1 MHDVPYSEL
10 RTDPLT
16 GDRVIVAPGRAD
28 RPLPLGG
35 SAERPRPPRSDPTCP
50 FCPGNE
56 AETTTELYRLPPGE
70 GTGWRLR
77 VFANKYPAL
86 SASVPREFAAPS
98 GPWESEPAPGRHEV
112 IVETRRHDLSMTE
125 LSDSELFEVLRTYR
139 GRFAEAAADPQIKH
153 VVIFR
158 NQGPLANASIF
169 HPHSQLV
176 GLPFV
181 PSLVARK
188 LERSRA
194 HSTERA
200 TLLTLVGQEVEDSSR
215 LIETTDRYATYVP
228 YAAAHDHEVWVAPR
242 FLPARFDHSDDGT
255 LQGFG
260 VALRR
265 ALAVVAEGLNDPDYN
280 FILHTPPLLEHA
292 EDVLPWYGQIIPR
305 QTVAAG
311 FELAVGVRI
320 VQTRPEEAAARL
332 RTALSKVAGV

>member
-1 MHDVPYSEL
+1 LHDVPYSEL

-139 GRFAEAAADPQIKH
+139 GRFAAAAADPH
-153 VVIFR
+153 
-158 NQGPLANASIF
+158 
-169 HPHSQLV
+169 
-176 GLPFV
+176 
-181 PSLVARK
+181 
-188 LERSRA
+188 
-194 HSTERA
+194 
-200 TLLTLVGQEVEDSSR
+200 LVGQEVEDGSR
-215 LIETTDRYATYVP
+215 LIETSDRYATYVP

-242 FLPARFDHSDDGT
+242 FLPPRFDHSDDGT

-265 ALAVVAEGLNDPDYN
+265 ALAVVAEALGDPDYN
-280 FILHTPPLLEHA
+280 FILHSPPLLERA

-320 VQTRPEEAAARL
+320 VETRPEEAAARL